1 MATLEE
7 TIASQAAE
15 LLIKAAEARHQA
27 VTSPEKGSTNDLLSF
42 AATLESDAA
51 KWEERL
57 RWWKFLQQRERAK
70 PA

>member
-15 LLIKAAEARHQA
+15 LLIQAAEAREQA
-27 VTSPEKGSTNDLLSF
+27 TISSDKASTSDLLSF
-42 AATLESDAA
+42 AATLEGGAA
-51 KWEERL
+51 KWEQRL

-70 PA
+70 FA

>member
-15 LLIKAAEARHQA
+15 LLIKAAEARYQA
-27 VTSPEKGSTNDLLSF
+27 TSSPDDGSTSHLLSF

-51 KWEERL
+51 KWEQRL
-57 RWWKFLQQRERAK
+57 RWWKYLQHSKRAK
-70 PA
+70 SP